1 LASLAAVALVAIGGQ
16 ALIQKQLT
24 RHESDLKIIRIAQE
38 RQTICQQLL
47 KELSN
52 VSNVPGQSITATN
65 REMIKE
71 LIRKWTVSRKI
82 LRDDMIT
89 MVSDRDMREVD

>member
-1 LASLAAVALVAIGGQ
+1 MIRLNSSDRTVTRSLTGRYLASLAAVALVAIGGQ
-16 ALIQKQLT
+16 VLIQKQLT

-52 VSNVPGQSITATN
+52 VSNAPG
-65 REMIKE
+65 
-71 LIRKWTVSRKI
+71 
-82 LRDDMIT
+82 
-89 MVSDRDMREVD
+89 